1 MESNYI
7 VTQSNNLIE
16 ARHSKPLTARE
27 QKIVLTMVSMI
38 EPSDGDFKNY
48 RISIR
53 EFSEMLGLEGKA
65 KYTEIKEI
73 TKELMSKSIEI
84 PQDDG
89 GWLLANW
96 ISSAKY
102 IKGEGIIDLSFSP
115 DLKPYMLQL
124 KNAFTSY
131 RLSNIL
137 SLNSTYSIRLYEL
150 MKKWH
155 HLGKWESSVDS
166 IREKLGAIT
175 KSYSLYGNF
184 KNKVLLPAIEE
195 LNEKTDLQIDFN
207 EIKRGRGVVRI
218 EFTIKHAPEKEI
230 MLSKPKKKN
239 EEKQFKNEDVR
250 ERLNLI
256 TKGYNFDQPYFAQMY
271 QGALLIWSDAAENE
285 LQMLIHYVNEEET
298 VKNPLGFIKSKIKTA
313 WDIHQD
319 GFPITFADLKVS
331 KRTTGRTEVVPDWFN
346 ERNTSKEETV
356 ATVVT
361 EDYQEKKRALLESLG
376 KSPEE
381 IEEEMKDNR

>member
-1 MESNYI
+1 MEQNYI

-16 ARHSKPLTARE
+16 ARHSKPLTSRE

-38 EPSDGDFKNY
+38 EPSDDDFKNY

-53 EFSEMLGLEGKA
+53 EFSEMLGLEGSA

-73 TKELMSKSIEI
+73 TKDLMSKTIEI

-150 MKKWH
+150 MKKWQY
-155 HLGKWESSVDS
+155 LGKWESSVEV
-166 IREKLGAIT
+166 IREKLGAVT

-184 KNKVLLPAIEE
+184 KNKILLPAIEE
-195 LNEKTDLQIDFN
+195 LSEKTDLQIGFN
-207 EIKRGRGVVRI
+207 EIKKGRGVVRI

-230 MLSKPKKKN
+230 KLPESK
-239 EEKQFKNEDVR
+239 KQAENEDIR

-256 TKGYNFDQPYFAQMY
+256 TKGYNFDQPFFTQMY
-271 QGALLIWSDAAENE
+271 QGASLIWNDAAENE
-285 LQMLIHYVNEEET
+285 LQMLIRYVNEEET
-298 VKNPLGFIKSKIKTA
+298 VKNPLGFIKSKIKKA

-331 KRTTGRTEVVPDWFN
+331 KRPTGRTEVVPDWFN
-346 ERNTSKEETV
+346 ERKKSKEETV

-361 EDYQEKKRALLESLG
+361 EEYQEKKRALLESLG

-381 IEEEMKDNR
+381 IEEEMNG